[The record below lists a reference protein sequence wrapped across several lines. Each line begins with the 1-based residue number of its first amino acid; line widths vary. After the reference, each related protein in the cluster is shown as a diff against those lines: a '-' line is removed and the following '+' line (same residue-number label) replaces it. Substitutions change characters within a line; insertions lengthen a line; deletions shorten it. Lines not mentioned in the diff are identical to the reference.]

1 MILSFYCKKN
11 DTRSAA
17 QEHNKPESD
26 QSQKGTETAKK
37 MGISRLLA
45 GSINVMARIGRI
57 IQKCLEEVMP
67 ILAHFVDIPV

>member
-1 MILSFYCKKN
+1 
-11 DTRSAA
+11 
-17 QEHNKPESD
+17 
-26 QSQKGTETAKK
+26 